1 MDATSMLSPMAK
13 PSHHR
18 GPIALFQ
25 VRPLTVLIAM
35 ALSKRLQQ
43 MQQEPELTKM
53 DFTHLSMS
61 ELEASKLDFGQKH
74 VGKTYAQVWTED
86 QPWVTWVVQHYEK
99 SLKPAHQKFMYLYV
113 TAKVERAEL
122 MGEKIPVKAQAEA
135 TKNPPRTLMMPKA
148 KARPH
153 VQQDHQ
159 EMPTM
164 HSWEEEIDT
173 CDGTRFEMISEGTM
187 PPYQPPQEEPVPT
200 ALEMRVINM
209 ENALARVMEFLEQ
222 RHATR
227 EDLN

>member
-1 MDATSMLSPMAK
+1 MIPPMAE

-25 VRPLTVLIAM
+25 DRPLTVLIAM

-74 VGKTYAQVWTED
+74 LGKTYAQVWKED

-99 SLKPAHQKFMYLYV
+99 SLKPAHQKFMYYV

-122 MGEKIPVKAQAEA
+122 MGEKIPVKAQSEP
-135 TKNPPRTLMMPKA
+135 TRDPPRTLMMPKA
-148 KARPH
+148 KARPQ
-153 VQQDHQ
+153 VQQEHQ
-159 EMPTM
+159 DTPTM
-164 HSWEEEIDT
+164 SSWEEEIET
-173 CDGTRFEMISEGTM
+173 IDGTRFEMISEGTM

-209 ENALARVMEFLEQ
+209 ENALARVMDFLEQ
-222 RHATR
+222 QHANR
-227 EDLN
+227 ENLDLN